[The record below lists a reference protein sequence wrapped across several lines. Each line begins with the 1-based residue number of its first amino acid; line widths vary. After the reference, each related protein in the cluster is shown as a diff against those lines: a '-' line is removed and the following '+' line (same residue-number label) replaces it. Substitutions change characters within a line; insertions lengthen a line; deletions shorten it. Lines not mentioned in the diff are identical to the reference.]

1 MTAPQL
7 ARLCLI
13 KFQGSCNRLS
23 EKQDYCIGEGAS
35 TMRYSLVNRKQKST
49 TSTQICQSLKYG

>member
-7 ARLCLI
+7 EGLYLI
-13 KFQGSCNRLS
+13 KVQGSRNRLS
-23 EKQDYCIGEGAS
+23 EKDLCIGEGAS

-49 TSTQICQSLKYG
+49 TSTQIYQSLKYG